1 VTQTKAPDIGAPYNA
16 APSIATAGRRI
27 EPGGSRQR
35 LREVSAV
42 ESATCALAPVAAARY
57 RSEPVIA
64 PRHDPDRVL
73 AAVAERGL
81 ALELGTLDLCFVV
94 ALYVR
99 GQGAQLPSFTEPQLE
114 DVFTQV
120 CAVVQPD
127 AEQIKRR
134 GTHAI
139 QRLRD
144 QRMLVRVDGQGV
156 VRTGEFALSR
166 LASGIVEFYLEE
178 DVLTRESLTLLTRT
192 LLSSLGQIHEAAQAA
207 QPGDEAAWHD
217 GVVGPLR
224 VTISELVAGIERRQR
239 GLDLQQEEFQS
250 EIRRLLEADWFGAI
264 DRCQALLESTS
275 ATLRELNDVL
285 LRDTSKL
292 LMLLHDVQELA
303 IAASVLEAEAACH
316 RLMDQVDR
324 IAAWGSA
331 RQRAWSEYFQYVHRY
346 LRDVVR
352 LDPTRALTQRLRDQ
366 LAGTAGKSFSLTLAG
381 MPPIRLLR
389 AVTPPRERPP
399 VTRPRAPRERE
410 PEADAGEDPQQVL
423 ENRVR
428 GALDAGAV
436 ALSEVTSSVTGELPG
451 PERFVMAGR
460 VAHTVAQLAR
470 ARSAIDRPWVAAGE
484 DLVIEEWAIG
494 ARGAAGGDHR
504 DDGDDRAG
512 ASDGAEPA
520 EAAGD
525 GS

>member
-1 VTQTKAPDIGAPYNA
+1 
-16 APSIATAGRRI
+16 
-27 EPGGSRQR
+27 
-35 LREVSAV
+35 
-42 ESATCALAPVAAARY
+42 
-57 RSEPVIA
+57 VIA

-81 ALELGTLDLCFVV
+81 SLELGTLDLCFVM
-94 ALYVR
+94 ALHIR
-99 GQGAQLPSFTEPQLE
+99 GEGAQLTGFSEAQLE
-114 DVFTQV
+114 DVFAQV
-120 CAVVQPD
+120 CAAVQPD
-127 AEQIKRR
+127 AEQIKKRA
-134 GTHAI
+134 THAI

-144 QRMLVRVDGQGV
+144 QRMLIRVDGQGV

-192 LLSSLGQIHEAAQAA
+192 LLATIGAVLEAARSASTPA
-207 QPGDEAAWHD
+207 EWHD

-224 VTISELVAGIERRQR
+224 VTIAELIAGIERRQR
-239 GLDLQQEEFQS
+239 GMDMQQEEFQA

-292 LMLLHDVQELA
+292 LTSLHDVQDLA
-303 IAASVLEAEAACH
+303 ITGGDLDAEAACH

-324 IAAWGSA
+324 IAAWGAA
-331 RQRAWSEYFQYVHRY
+331 RLRAWSEYFQYVHRY

-366 LAGTAGKSFSLTLAG
+366 LAGTAGRSFSLTLAG

-389 AVTPPRERPP
+389 TVTPPRDRPP
-399 VTRPRAPRERE
+399 VSRPRAPREKE
-410 PEADAGEDPQQVL
+410 PAADLGEDPQAVL
-423 ENRVR
+423 EGRVR
-428 GALDAGAV
+428 AVLDGGAR
-436 ALSEVTSSVTGELPG
+436 ALSDVTEQVTAELPA
-451 PERFVMAGR
+451 PERFVVAGR

-470 ARSAIDRPWVAAGE
+470 AQSAIDRPWVPVGD
-484 DLVIEEWAIG
+484 DLVIEEWAVQT
-494 ARGAAGGDHR
+494 RGGG
-504 DDGDDRAG
+504 G
-512 ASDGAEPA
+512 
-520 EAAGD
+520 
-525 GS
+525 